1 LDSQQL
7 YRFVRR
13 TAHCAFG
20 HDPDKPL
27 GVFFQVGC
35 NKDFAINCLL
45 TLLGCVLVA
54 CVPKD
59 LLDVHAF
66 V

>member
-1 LDSQQL
+1 MALTCGDIPRLICSIL
-7 YRFVRR
+7 L
-13 TAHCAFG
+13 
-20 HDPDKPL
+20 PPL